1 MKRRFKKRV
10 PDTTELPLSD
20 RLEVELRRV
29 KAGKLAAMRRK
40 RAAKSLAGVLSGA
53 VAVLLLFQ
61 FVIGVARVQGHSM
74 FPSLEEGEYILYLR
88 IPAAWQRGDVVVLRN
103 HEREEYVKRIAALP
117 GETVEIGPETGTV
130 SVDGRPLPD
139 RFQLEKTI
147 IHDVAYPLTLDQDSY
162 FVLGD
167 NRAVSLDSRDSRLGP
182 VKRGQIRGRVIGTLR
197 IFARR
202 GDGLR

>member
-1 MKRRFKKRV
+1 
-10 PDTTELPLSD
+10 
-20 RLEVELRRV
+20 
-29 KAGKLAAMRRK
+29 
-40 RAAKSLAGVLSGA
+40 
-53 VAVLLLFQ
+53 
-61 FVIGVARVQGHSM
+61 
-74 FPSLEEGEYILYLR
+74 
-88 IPAAWQRGDVVVLRN
+88 
-103 HEREEYVKRIAALP
+103 
-117 GETVEIGPETGTV
+117 V

-147 IHDVAYPLTLDQDSY
+147 IHDVAYPLTLGQDSY

-197 IFARR
+197 IFARK